1 MNNPY
6 NDIINLPPYVT
17 KHPHMSLYDRAAQFA
32 PFAALTGFGALIN
45 ETARLTDSKPELD
58 EETARIL
65 NERLKIIEKNIKLK
79 PEITATYFVPD
90 KKKSGGSLKKYS
102 GKIRRIDE
110 FARELVFTDKSVLS
124 IDEILFIDGDLFK
137 NIAREQAV

>member
-17 KHPHMSLYDRAAQFA
+17 KHSHMSLYDRAAQFA

-65 NERLKIIEKNIKLK
+65 NERLKIIEENIKLK

-90 KKKSGGSLKKYS
+90 KKKSGGSLQKYS
-102 GKIRRIDE
+102 GKIRRVDE

-137 NIAREQAV
+137 NIACEQAV